1 VSRREVKVQPQER
14 RYKSITRVDS
24 SRVHGWFVRVVPD
37 GETHPKLFSDGKHGG
52 RAAAL
57 AAAVRWRN
65 KTERTIGKPRTE
77 RIVIARKPGAGVRRT
92 TKDVRP
98 IYEVTW
104 SPRPK
109 KVSRTTFSIALY
121 GERGARDLAQALR
134 AEMERR
140 YYGYR

>member
-1 VSRREVKVQPQER
+1 VQPQER

-24 SRVHGWFVRVVPD
+24 SRVHGWFVRVVHNGD
-37 GETHPKLFSDGKHGG
+37 THPKLFSDGKHGG

-65 KTERTIGKPRTE
+65 KTERAIGKPRTE
-77 RIVIARKPGAGVRRT
+77 RIVVARKPGAGVRRT
-92 TKDVRP
+92 TKDGRLV
-98 IYEVTW
+98 YEVTW

-121 GERGARDLAQALR
+121 GERGARDLAHALR
-134 AEMERR
+134 AEMDRR
-140 YYGYR
+140 HYGYR